1 VVRYIIDTNIV
12 SELSRPQPNLNVVE
26 KFNINLSSLA
36 IAAISWHELLFGCYR
51 LPISRKRQET
61 EQYLVETIL
70 PVIPIIEYDEKA
82 AKWHALERARLSSVG
97 LTPAFADGQIAAIAS
112 TNQLILVTRNTKD
125 FINFGDL
132 TIENW
137 FESLG

>member
-1 VVRYIIDTNIV
+1 M
-12 SELSRPQPNLNVVE
+12 
-26 KFNINLSSLA
+26 
-36 IAAISWHELLFGCYR
+36 
-51 LPISRKRQET
+51 SRKRQET
-61 EQYLVETIL
+61 EQYLFETIL
-70 PVIPIIEYDEKA
+70 PAIPIIEYDRKA

-137 FESLG
+137 FEPIS